1 MTMNY
6 YQNHAQTFFDGTVD
20 LDMTPLYADFMAHL
34 PEQACVLDAGCGS
47 GRDALAF
54 ARKGYNV
61 EAFDASAKLVALAR
75 HYSGLPVRE
84 MTFDQL
90 NETQKYDGIW
100 CCASLLHVPYNELPA
115 VINTLARALKPGG
128 VWYLSFKY
136 GDSERELAGRR
147 FSDMT
152 ESRLTAL
159 LAPLPELTIH
169 KMWITQDQRPDH
181 DENWLNAL
189 VNKR

>member
-20 LDMTPLYADFMAHL
+20 LDMSPLYADFMVHL

-61 EAFDASAKLVALAR
+61 EAFDASAELVALAR
-75 HYSGLPVRE
+75 HYSGLPVKE

-128 VWYLSFKY
+128 IWYLSFKY

-152 ESRLTAL
+152 ETRLTAL
-159 LAPLPELTIH
+159 LAPLPELIIH

-181 DENWLNAL
+181 DESWLNAL